1 MNQLLHVSSS
11 PHIKDKV
18 TTSSI
23 MLDVVI
29 ALLPATFFG
38 IYQFKIK
45 ALLIILTT
53 IITCVLSEYIYE
65 YFMKKTIT
73 IKDLS
78 AVVTGLILALNLPA
92 TVPLWIPMIGG
103 IFAIIVV
110 KQLYGG
116 LGQNFMNPALVARCF
131 LLISFAGRMTN
142 FVFDGLTS
150 PTPLVVLKNGQSYE
164 LLKMFLGTT
173 SGTIGETSTFA
184 LLIGA
189 GYLLIKG
196 IIKVTI
202 PLTYLIIFS
211 IFTLF
216 FSPCSFDFYYLAC
229 ELCGGGLIFGA
240 FFMATDYVTSP
251 MDRKGQIVYGIIL
264 GILTGLF
271 RFFGTSSEGVSY
283 AIIKDVFILCLI
295 TIICGGL
302 MGYVYQ
308 ITKKPIE
315 KQAKQTQQ
323 EAYKLVMKKA
333 TSFKKYEV
341 QKIKKLSKQL
351 KNNENNVEIVQAL
364 KAYQNK
370 KNIGEI
376 IQVIDHDGFGGDI
389 ELIVGINQQK
399 EITGV
404 EILSI
409 DETVGLGMNAKN
421 KEFRDQYKGKKV
433 DRFEVVKTGKQS
445 DEEID
450 SLSGATITSKAMTSG
465 INGAL
470 EFYDLLKGR

>member
-116 LGQNFMNPALVARCF
+116 LGQNFMNPALAARCF

-229 ELCGGGLIFGA
+229 ELC
-240 FFMATDYVTSP
+240 
-251 MDRKGQIVYGIIL
+251 
-264 GILTGLF
+264 
-271 RFFGTSSEGVSY
+271 
-283 AIIKDVFILCLI
+283 
-295 TIICGGL
+295 
-302 MGYVYQ
+302 
-308 ITKKPIE
+308 
-315 KQAKQTQQ
+315 
-323 EAYKLVMKKA
+323 
-333 TSFKKYEV
+333 
-341 QKIKKLSKQL
+341 
-351 KNNENNVEIVQAL
+351 
-364 KAYQNK
+364 
-370 KNIGEI
+370 
-376 IQVIDHDGFGGDI
+376 
-389 ELIVGINQQK
+389 
-399 EITGV
+399 
-404 EILSI
+404 
-409 DETVGLGMNAKN
+409 
-421 KEFRDQYKGKKV
+421 
-433 DRFEVVKTGKQS
+433 
-445 DEEID
+445 
-450 SLSGATITSKAMTSG
+450 
-465 INGAL
+465 
-470 EFYDLLKGR
+470 

>member
-65 YFMKKTIT
+65 YFMKKTII

-216 FSPCSFDFYYLAC
+216 FSPCSFDFYYLAG

-283 AIIKDVFILCLI
+283 AIIISNLLVPLI
-295 TIICGGL
+295 DK
-302 MGYVYQ
+302 
-308 ITKKPIE
+308 IT
-315 KQAKQTQQ
+315 
-323 EAYKLVMKKA
+323 
-333 TSFKKYEV
+333 
-341 QKIKKLSKQL
+341 
-351 KNNENNVEIVQAL
+351 
-364 KAYQNK
+364 
-370 KNIGEI
+370 
-376 IQVIDHDGFGGDI
+376 
-389 ELIVGINQQK
+389 
-399 EITGV
+399 
-404 EILSI
+404 
-409 DETVGLGMNAKN
+409 
-421 KEFRDQYKGKKV
+421 
-433 DRFEVVKTGKQS
+433 
-445 DEEID
+445 
-450 SLSGATITSKAMTSG
+450 
-465 INGAL
+465 
-470 EFYDLLKGR
+470 LKGGVF

>member
-45 ALLIILTT
+45 ALFIILTT

-92 TVPLWIPMIGG
+92 TVPLWIPVIGG

-116 LGQNFMNPALVARCF
+116 LGQNFMNPALAARCF

-196 IIKVTI
+196 IIKLTI

-229 ELCGGGLIFGA
+229 ELCGGGLILGA

-283 AIIKDVFILCLI
+283 AIIISNLLVPLI
-295 TIICGGL
+295 DK
-302 MGYVYQ
+302 
-308 ITKKPIE
+308 IT
-315 KQAKQTQQ
+315 
-323 EAYKLVMKKA
+323 
-333 TSFKKYEV
+333 
-341 QKIKKLSKQL
+341 
-351 KNNENNVEIVQAL
+351 
-364 KAYQNK
+364 
-370 KNIGEI
+370 
-376 IQVIDHDGFGGDI
+376 
-389 ELIVGINQQK
+389 
-399 EITGV
+399 
-404 EILSI
+404 
-409 DETVGLGMNAKN
+409 
-421 KEFRDQYKGKKV
+421 
-433 DRFEVVKTGKQS
+433 
-445 DEEID
+445 
-450 SLSGATITSKAMTSG
+450 
-465 INGAL
+465 
-470 EFYDLLKGR
+470 LKGGVF

>member
-45 ALLIILTT
+45 ALFIILTT

-92 TVPLWIPMIGG
+92 TVPLWIPVIGG

-116 LGQNFMNPALVARCF
+116 LGQNFMNPALAARCF

-229 ELCGGGLIFGA
+229 ELCGGGLILGA

-283 AIIKDVFILCLI
+283 AIIISNLLVPLI
-295 TIICGGL
+295 DK
-302 MGYVYQ
+302 
-308 ITKKPIE
+308 IT
-315 KQAKQTQQ
+315 
-323 EAYKLVMKKA
+323 
-333 TSFKKYEV
+333 
-341 QKIKKLSKQL
+341 
-351 KNNENNVEIVQAL
+351 
-364 KAYQNK
+364 
-370 KNIGEI
+370 
-376 IQVIDHDGFGGDI
+376 
-389 ELIVGINQQK
+389 
-399 EITGV
+399 
-404 EILSI
+404 
-409 DETVGLGMNAKN
+409 
-421 KEFRDQYKGKKV
+421 
-433 DRFEVVKTGKQS
+433 
-445 DEEID
+445 
-450 SLSGATITSKAMTSG
+450 
-465 INGAL
+465 
-470 EFYDLLKGR
+470 LKGGVF

>member
-45 ALLIILTT
+45 ALFIILTT

-92 TVPLWIPMIGG
+92 TVPLWIPVIGG

-116 LGQNFMNPALVARCF
+116 LGQNFMNPALAARCF

-216 FSPCSFDFYYLAC
+216 FSPCSFDFYYLTC

-283 AIIKDVFILCLI
+283 AIIISNLLVPLI
-295 TIICGGL
+295 DK
-302 MGYVYQ
+302 
-308 ITKKPIE
+308 IT
-315 KQAKQTQQ
+315 
-323 EAYKLVMKKA
+323 
-333 TSFKKYEV
+333 
-341 QKIKKLSKQL
+341 
-351 KNNENNVEIVQAL
+351 
-364 KAYQNK
+364 
-370 KNIGEI
+370 
-376 IQVIDHDGFGGDI
+376 
-389 ELIVGINQQK
+389 
-399 EITGV
+399 
-404 EILSI
+404 
-409 DETVGLGMNAKN
+409 
-421 KEFRDQYKGKKV
+421 
-433 DRFEVVKTGKQS
+433 
-445 DEEID
+445 
-450 SLSGATITSKAMTSG
+450 
-465 INGAL
+465 
-470 EFYDLLKGR
+470 LKGGVF

>member
-92 TVPLWIPMIGG
+92 TVPLWIPVIGG

-116 LGQNFMNPALVARCF
+116 LGQNFMNPALAARCF

-196 IIKVTI
+196 IIKLTI

-229 ELCGGGLIFGA
+229 ELCGGVLIFGA

-283 AIIKDVFILCLI
+283 AIIISNLLVPLIDKITLKGDVF
-295 TIICGGL
+295 
-302 MGYVYQ
+302 
-308 ITKKPIE
+308 
-315 KQAKQTQQ
+315 
-323 EAYKLVMKKA
+323 
-333 TSFKKYEV
+333 
-341 QKIKKLSKQL
+341 
-351 KNNENNVEIVQAL
+351 
-364 KAYQNK
+364 
-370 KNIGEI
+370 
-376 IQVIDHDGFGGDI
+376 
-389 ELIVGINQQK
+389 
-399 EITGV
+399 
-404 EILSI
+404 
-409 DETVGLGMNAKN
+409 
-421 KEFRDQYKGKKV
+421 
-433 DRFEVVKTGKQS
+433 
-445 DEEID
+445 
-450 SLSGATITSKAMTSG
+450 
-465 INGAL
+465 
-470 EFYDLLKGR
+470 